1 MTIQHKN
8 KTFTTFLAA
17 VFGGIGIHRFYMAG
31 RKDPIGWLHLATL
44 PVSALLIWTFSN
56 SQPLF
61 MGMLFALSVLCG
73 FLEALVIGLTPD
85 EKWDATRN
93 PASGKKSESH
103 WVLALILVLTLGVG
117 AMSVIALMA
126 RSFDLLFTGGAY
138 G

>member
-1 MTIQHKN
+1 MTIRHKN

-17 VFGGIGIHRFYMAG
+17 VFGSIGVHRFYLYG
-31 RKDPIGWLHLATL
+31 RKDWFGWLHLATL
-44 PVSALLIWTFSN
+44 PISALAILTFSN
-56 SQPLF
+56 FHALF
-61 MGMLFALSVLCG
+61 VGMLFVLSILCG

-85 EKWDATRN
+85 EKWDAKHN

-103 WVLALILVLTLGVG
+103 WILALILVLTVGIG
-117 AMSVIALMA
+117 AMSVIALLA

>member
-1 MTIQHKN
+1 MTISHKN
-8 KTFTTFLAA
+8 KTFTTLLTA
-17 VFGGIGIHRFYMAG
+17 VTGGIGLHRFYLYG
-31 RKDPIGWLHLATL
+31 RKDVFGWLHLISL
-44 PVSALLIWTFSN
+44 PLSALAILMFSN

-61 MGMLFALSVLCG
+61 MGMLFVLSVLCG

-85 EKWDATRN
+85 EKWDAKHN

-103 WVLALILVLTLGVG
+103 WVLALILVLTTGIG
-117 AMSVIALMA
+117 AMSVIALLA